1 MIDTIRNQRYNP
13 CKGCP
18 DRYPA
23 CSARC
28 RKPEY
33 LKWQS
38 EQETIR
44 KNRAAYWESVWFLEE
59 PYEKRPNPTK
69 RRKREPK

>member
-1 MIDTIRNQRYNP
+1 MTMDTIRSRRPNP

-28 RKPEY
+28 RKPEK
-33 LKWQS
+33 LAWEE
-38 EQETIR
+38 EQKKIR
-44 KNRAAYWESVWFLEE
+44 EA
-59 PYEKRPNPTK
+59 
-69 RRKREPK
+69 RKRYECPIWKHGDRDSRKG